1 MALPT
6 IVHCNH
12 ENFCK
17 IAIKLNFLNIS
28 ELPQNAETN
37 KTILNL
43 KCIVLNYFPT
53 IEMHKF
59 LNMLWIWYTTNSNL
73 IIEKVSLPW
82 HLPLL
87 LLVYWIVINPWIKK
101 LMRFE
106 ELSNASELST
116 RAQQCLTIV
125 WHVPLFKV
133 WSA

>member
-1 MALPT
+1 MTQQKLKSEGTPTKMSFTMALPT

-59 LNMLWIWYTTNSNL
+59 LNML
-73 IIEKVSLPW
+73 
-82 HLPLL
+82 
-87 LLVYWIVINPWIKK
+87 
-101 LMRFE
+101 
-106 ELSNASELST
+106 
-116 RAQQCLTIV
+116 
-125 WHVPLFKV
+125 
-133 WSA
+133 